1 MSYISAA
8 VSVNDKENEFIKA
21 FVAAITNNT
30 GITVVV
36 PDNYDDFDN
45 YVDDTIGSTGS
56 AFEFDLS
63 IGACTITFRRN
74 GTANTNSYL
83 VFVGNTRG
91 SMNMCQ
97 ISGTVSNVT
106 LRTFKFCIVRNSLI
120 TAILLG
126 GYDNASITSYP
137 VSVIVIGSPVN
148 GCAMGTTTAKRAAS
162 SSIILSNNTNAKFVH
177 RLPYM
182 YNTSDTTNIE
192 IVKSKVLVAENTENK
207 LLVLNNVYD
216 VSTVPADNKIIIDNK
231 KYFCLDNHTIMEV

>member
-1 MSYISAA
+1 MSYINTA
-8 VSVNDKENEFIKA
+8 VSTNSDEKTFIKT

-45 YVDDTIGSTGS
+45 YVDDNIGNAGS

-63 IGACTITFRRN
+63 IGACTITFQRN
-74 GTANTNSYL
+74 GTTNTNSYL
-83 VFVGNTRG
+83 VFAGNTRG
-91 SMNMCQ
+91 SMNMC
-97 ISGTVSNVT
+97 ISGTVNTVT

-148 GCAMGTTTAKRAAS
+148 GYAMGTTTAKRAAS

>member
-1 MSYISAA
+1 MLPIFFFFFFDNTRKIVLLIVRPEF
-8 VSVNDKENEFIKA
+8 VSVFR
-21 FVAAITNNT
+21 
-30 GITVVV
+30 
-36 PDNYDDFDN
+36 
-45 YVDDTIGSTGS
+45 TI
-56 AFEFDLS
+56 
-63 IGACTITFRRN
+63 I
-74 GTANTNSYL
+74 
-83 VFVGNTRG
+83 
-91 SMNMCQ
+91 
-97 ISGTVSNVT
+97 
-106 LRTFKFCIVRNSLI
+106 
-120 TAILLG
+120 
-126 GYDNASITSYP
+126 NASITSYP

-148 GCAMGTTTAKRAAS
+148 GYAMGTTTAKRAAS